1 MSLRDVHL
9 EIGNES
15 LVRVLSR
22 TSVALKIRWER
33 QSEVSGTFSPDA
45 KRRECE
51 SAKDRLFC
59 VRASGI
65 GMDSDAGVSA
75 TVYRSKGVNI

>member
-1 MSLRDVHL
+1 MSLRDVHR

-33 QSEVSGTFSPDA
+33 QSDVSGTLSADA
-45 KRRECE
+45 RRRECE
-51 SAKDRLFC
+51 SAKDRLFG

-65 GMDSDAGVSA
+65 EMSSDAGVSA